1 MRQAKDA
8 PELVVGLAL
17 AIPND
22 NERCRRL
29 AATADDLARSLLDT
43 IHDGERE
50 RPQQIRDSTV
60 HAINNMCAAH
70 KNNLTEYVRYAHIQ
84 LADDTERS
92 CPQLRLD

>member
-17 AIPND
+17 AIPNHD
-22 NERCRRL
+22 ECCRRL

-43 IHDGERE
+43 IHDGERK
-50 RPQQIRDSTV
+50 RPQQIGDSSV

-70 KNNLTEYVRYAHIQ
+70 KKQ
-84 LADDTERS
+84 LD
-92 CPQLRLD
+92 